1 MLRFPLLT
9 SQPLLADHP
18 GRDQTSLHLRR
29 ARLRAR
35 VGLVTRGEG
44 DTEGGRLRGPHHYVG
59 SFVFLGHGVSLD
71 PILLPQP
78 SK

>member
-9 SQPLLADHP
+9 SQPLLANHP

-35 VGLVTRGEG
+35 EGRVTRGEG

-59 SFVFLGHGVSLD
+59 SFVLLSDGVCL
-71 PILLPQP
+71 
-78 SK
+78 